1 MEKGRLHTFCHQSYV
16 YKVTY
21 IVVTYRIKLYDSIG
35 TSRFVTSMLVMNVG
49 DEMCWGILIIK
60 YTYNQTSIV

>member
-49 DEMCWGILIIK
+49 DKMGW
-60 YTYNQTSIV
+60 